1 MNRFNFPS
9 SARTSVLSACLLAL
23 ASPALGQLSPPP
35 GGAYDFRNTAL
46 GEGSLDSIDLTGNYF
61 EVFPRSSWNTAIGH
75 LAMNAN
81 TLGGLNTAV
90 GAYAMQYTVD
100 SYANVAVG
108 TSALGGH
115 LTGGSNVAI
124 GWQTLGWLQ
133 QGSGNLAIGTSVG
146 EWLTSG
152 VDNIYIGTSYAFP
165 RNSVSEDRTI
175 RIGDLGGRH
184 QRLFVAGVGGMDA
197 SEGYPMMIKP
207 DGQVGFMNLPTISGG
222 TAVVVDADGHFAQNP
237 GLVGAPGPQ
246 GSAGPA
252 GADGAAGP
260 QGPAGADGAPGPQGP
275 AGAVGA
281 VGPQGPAGIGF
292 APGAILMLQ
301 RGTPAPAG
309 FTKIGTMK
317 TEIKVER
324 ENRPGRDREVDLKV
338 DVYVK
343 D

>member
-1 MNRFNFPS
+1 
-9 SARTSVLSACLLAL
+9 
-23 ASPALGQLSPPP
+23 
-35 GGAYDFRNTAL
+35 
-46 GEGSLDSIDLTGNYF
+46 
-61 EVFPRSSWNTAIGH
+61 
-75 LAMNAN
+75 
-81 TLGGLNTAV
+81 
-90 GAYAMQYTVD
+90 
-100 SYANVAVG
+100 
-108 TSALGGH
+108 
-115 LTGGSNVAI
+115 
-124 GWQTLGWLQ
+124 
-133 QGSGNLAIGTSVG
+133 
-146 EWLTSG
+146 
-152 VDNIYIGTSYAFP
+152 
-165 RNSVSEDRTI
+165 
-175 RIGDLGGRH
+175 
-184 QRLFVAGVGGMDA
+184 
-197 SEGYPMMIKP
+197 MMIKP

>member
-1 MNRFNFPS
+1 MNRLTHITFIPVRS
-9 SARTSVLSACLLAL
+9 GILAVVLLSLTGSATA
-23 ASPALGQLSPPP
+23 QLVPPP

-108 TSALGGH
+108 TSALAGH

-146 EWLTSG
+146 EWLTNG

-184 QRLFVAGVGGMDA
+184 QRLFLAGVGGMDA
-197 SEGYPMMIKP
+197 SQGYPMMIKP

-222 TAVVVDADGHFAQNP
+222 TAVVVDENGSFARNP
-237 GLVGAPGPQ
+237 SLVGAQGP
-246 GSAGPA
+246 AGPA

-275 AGAVGA
+275 AGADGA

-301 RGTPAPAG
+301 RGSPAPSG
-309 FTKIGTMK
+309 FTRIGTMK

-324 ENRPGRDREVDLKV
+324 ENRPGRDREVDLKL

-343 D
+343 N